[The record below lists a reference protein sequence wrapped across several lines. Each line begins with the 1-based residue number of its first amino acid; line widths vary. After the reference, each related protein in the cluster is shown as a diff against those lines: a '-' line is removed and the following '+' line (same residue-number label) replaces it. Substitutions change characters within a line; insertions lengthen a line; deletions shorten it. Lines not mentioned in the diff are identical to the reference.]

1 MFRRKQKQI
10 INYEPVVPNGLIA
23 ITENGSFLVKNNKRY
38 KFVSDRAK
46 NSWNL
51 REVLTSENAMKD
63 FRIAGT
69 IGFRD
74 GTLIKD
80 ISDHKLYIISD
91 YKKMHV
97 VDPDT
102 IVKLGMRTWDAMEV
116 SKKEASM
123 HQYGGQLGAK

>member
-1 MFRRKQKQI
+1 
-10 INYEPVVPNGLIA
+10 
-23 ITENGSFLVKNNKRY
+23 
-38 KFVSDRAK
+38 
-46 NSWNL
+46 
-51 REVLTSENAMKD
+51 MKD